1 MDVQDDVAA
10 AAYVVQDTLH
20 RAFAGSADSAR
31 ANCTSAVNV
40 IRADPQ
46 ARTNGALV
54 HGVECAV

>member
-1 MDVQDDVAA
+1 MDVQDDVGA

-31 ANCTSAVNV
+31 LQLGAVHV